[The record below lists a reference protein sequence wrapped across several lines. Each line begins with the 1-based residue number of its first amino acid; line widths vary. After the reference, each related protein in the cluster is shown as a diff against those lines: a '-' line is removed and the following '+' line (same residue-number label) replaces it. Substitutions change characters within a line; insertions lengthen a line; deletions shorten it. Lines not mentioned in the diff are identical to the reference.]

1 MEKKNYVI
9 AMISPD
15 GKTFA
20 VFKSAKS
27 FIKHYYLFYE
37 AYGITESMLPKIA
50 DIEHKLEFKHII
62 EIIGT
67 KDILRLKRFPIY

>member
-9 AMISPD
+9 AMVSPD

-20 VFKSAKS
+20 VFKSVKS

-37 AYGITESMLPKIA
+37 AYGITESMIPKIS
-50 DIEHKLEFKHII
+50 DIEHKLEFKHIV
-62 EIIGT
+62 EIIGN
-67 KDILRLKRFPIY
+67 KDTLLLKRLPLY